1 MWSGRSGEPVRHL
14 GAEAVIGRWLVHL
27 TGLVFPVDVAARRRT
42 VLVRMD
48 GTARRRWA
56 RRSKVLCELGIYRRL
71 VQPMLVWVST
81 RGPDATGEVPPPMSR
96 FLLISNASLITA
108 W

>member
-1 MWSGRSGEPVRHL
+1 VTGASAVAPLLWVVRFGWCSSGWPLCWVLRSMWSGRSGEPVRHL

-56 RRSKVLCELGIYRRL
+56 RRSKVLC
-71 VQPMLVWVST
+71 
-81 RGPDATGEVPPPMSR
+81 
-96 FLLISNASLITA
+96 
-108 W
+108 